1 MWERQLLKA
10 WIEEQVDLSKI
21 WEYTSLGL
29 VALFEDSPC
38 GFAVTH
44 GQFQQAM
51 LQAGYSV
58 YANDAGIWLFNPP
71 VDLNVEDD

>member
-1 MWERQLLKA
+1 
-10 WIEEQVDLSKI
+10 
-21 WEYTSLGL
+21 
-29 VALFEDSPC
+29 
-38 GFAVTH
+38 VTH

-51 LQAGYSV
+51 LRAGYSV